1 MKPSPWLPLLCAAAC
16 ANGPSS
22 RPSAD
27 RNQAAQQQ
35 GGLGIPVQYEKLS
48 NGLKVV
54 LSPDHTSPV
63 AVVGV
68 YYGIGFRI
76 EPRDRTGFAHLFEH
90 MMFQGSQ
97 NLGKLQFIKLVQ
109 SNGGILNGSTR
120 FDFTNYF
127 EVVPSNTVQTMLW
140 AESALF
146 SMMSTRMRGR
156 AAPMTPATAG
166 PCSAARGATTGRRTR
181 NPSALIKS
189 ASAGRHTSF
198 T

>member
-54 LSPDHTSPV
+54 LSPDHTS
-63 AVVGV
+63 
-68 YYGIGFRI
+68 
-76 EPRDRTGFAHLFEH
+76 
-90 MMFQGSQ
+90 
-97 NLGKLQFIKLVQ
+97 
-109 SNGGILNGSTR
+109 
-120 FDFTNYF
+120 
-127 EVVPSNTVQTMLW
+127 
-140 AESALF
+140 SA
-146 SMMSTRMRGR
+146 SI
-156 AAPMTPATAG
+156 TA
-166 PCSAARGATTGRRTR
+166 
-181 NPSALIKS
+181 S
-189 ASAGRHTSF
+189 ASASSRATGRASPTSSS